1 MSNEHREKPHSAWD
15 TERLLEGIEPLEGD
29 EFSLDAI
36 LAEFGQGGAKPV
48 PKPVEPV
55 VEPSVEPEPE
65 PEIEAIV
72 EPAVS
77 IAEPVAPV
85 EEPVAKPM
93 PPVSEKT
100 EVEQI
105 LSTISKIVDIPREA
119 IVEATFKEDTK
130 PQKEEP
136 FVEEIFTDE
145 PAVEEEPAAEE
156 ESIPQAQEIIM
167 DRDPG
172 EPEGNIND
180 VSLEQV
186 MSRTVESVLEQDD
199 EILEVQPTLRERLVA
214 RFAAAK
220 ENHAPKAPTLN
231 DTEELWDHPENEIE
245 EEPDEPREPEP
256 DMEQADREEK
266 QHMKKLRRSL
276 LIALLPTFLLVV
288 LSVLNELITM
298 PAVWRDG
305 AMLRCGLLLILL
317 VLTAVIC
324 ADVWKEMLSCLLKR
338 RIGCE
343 TAACL
348 ATAVAI
354 ADCIH
359 SCVTGKSDNL
369 PLAAV
374 AAVMICLC
382 QYGLLLEVSARR
394 AGFHLANLGGTPP
407 YVVSQ
412 TAAGACK
419 QKGMLEGFYHTT
431 NGRDPVRT
439 WQTILEPLLLVAATV
454 LSAVVCLSHQDMD
467 HFLWVWSAMLSA
479 SIPLSLPLTLSLP
492 LNSLATRLS
501 KSGSAVAGY
510 QGAKTVS
517 RSRRMVLTD
526 NDIFPPGTVGLNGLK
541 VFGEE
546 ISKVSSYAATLAGAA
561 GSQLTPLFDQLLA
574 NEGGVHMKIEDL
586 HFYEEGGVG
595 GTIHGETVTMGSAY
609 FMKKSR
615 VLLPRDVKLKTGV
628 YLAVDSVLVAIFA
641 IKYQPSRNVEWA
653 LRALRR
659 NRIEPVLAV
668 RGGNITPAL
677 LKRKFNLDVKPVYPD
692 VSSRLAL
699 SDVCKEL
706 GEAPNAIIYREG
718 LMPFAET
725 VIGSRRMVRTVKTTT
740 ILSYIGGVCGLLLS
754 YYLTSVGNFGALSAL
769 YMLIYLAL
777 WLLPTWLLSGLVK
790 HY

>member
-15 TERLLEGIEPLEGD
+15 TARLLEGIEPLEGD

-36 LAEFGQGGAKPV
+36 LAEYGQGGTKPA
-48 PKPVEPV
+48 PKPIIEPVIEPV
-55 VEPSVEPEPE
+55 VESV
-65 PEIEAIV
+65 
-72 EPAVS
+72 
-77 IAEPVAPV
+77 AEPV
-85 EEPVAKPM
+85 EEPIQPAV
-93 PPVSEKT
+93 EET
-100 EVEQI
+100 EVEKV

-119 IVEATFKEDTK
+119 IVEAAFKENTE
-130 PQKEEP
+130 PLKEEP
-136 FVEEIFTDE
+136 FVEEVFVEEAAAVVE
-145 PAVEEEPAAEE
+145 PAVEEKPV
-156 ESIPQAQEIIM
+156 SQEKEIVM

-186 MSRTVESVLEQDD
+186 MSHTVEAVLEQDD
-199 EILEVQPTLRERLVA
+199 EILEVQPTLRERLAA
-214 RFAAAK
+214 RFAVSK
-220 ENHAPKAPTLN
+220 ENRALKAPTLS

-245 EEPDEPREPEP
+245 EEPDEPQEPEP
-256 DMEQADREEK
+256 DMEQVDRDEK
-266 QHMKKLRRSL
+266 RRMTNLRRSL
-276 LIALLPTFLLVV
+276 LIALLPTLLLVA
-288 LSVLNELITM
+288 LSVLDELTTM
-298 PAVWRDG
+298 PAVWRDNTV
-305 AMLRCGLLLILL
+305 LRCGLLAVLLI
-317 VLTAVIC
+317 LTAVAC
-324 ADVWKEMLSCLLKR
+324 ADVWKEMRKR
-338 RIGCE
+338 MSAHRIGCE
-343 TAACL
+343 VASIL
-348 ATAVAI
+348 ATLVAT
-354 ADCIH
+354 ADCAY
-359 SCVTGKSDNL
+359 SCITGKSDNL

-374 AAVMICLC
+374 AAVMLCLC

-419 QKGMLEGFYHTT
+419 QKGLLEGFYRTT
-431 NGRDPVRT
+431 NGQNPVRA
-439 WQTILEPLLLVAATV
+439 WQAILVPLLLTAATV
-454 LSAVVCLSHQDMD
+454 LAGVVCLTRKDTD

-479 SIPLSLPLTLSLP
+479 SVPMSLPLTLSLP

-510 QGAKTVS
+510 QGAKLVS

-561 GSQLTPLFDQLLA
+561 GSQLTPLFDQLLT

-740 ILSYIGGVCGLLLS
+740 ILAYIGGVCGLLLS

-769 YMLIYLAL
+769 YMLVYLML